1 MSHEWLDSYDV
12 DESLV
17 RSTGA
22 PMYPIAA
29 WNHEAGG
36 LVGEVTKLDE
46 FDVMLP
52 WPVKSV
58 KFGRGQKAQF
68 KDCYVAQR
76 AEIAVLAT
84 RTRWFDRL
92 TGARVDGYQD
102 GAYSRLQLLAL
113 VKDGGSTPYM
123 LSFKGVAAGLLSKAL
138 TTVRRGPIAAG
149 RRATGKPLS
158 EATFW
163 LTLYAGD
170 PMTVGKDQATEITP
184 PGIELPAKGED
195 AVNWLG
201 ARFVGSK
208 LLAVVNDLAEEA
220 TTWAASDSG
229 AGHEEAHGLAPAIG
243 NGGYR
248 HDAWAGP
255 EEPDGIF
262 PEDDPFDALP
272 SASQEPAQAAALA
285 TAGKDLF
292 WNLARAKGLAGNT
305 QTEIMARAAEVT
317 KDWTA
322 AIAWLQGMA

>member
-1 MSHEWLDSYDV
+1 MSLEWLDGYDV
-12 DESLV
+12 AESLV

-22 PMYPIAA
+22 PMYPMAA

-36 LVGEVTKLDE
+36 LVGEVSKLDE

-52 WPVKSV
+52 WPVTKV
-58 KFGRGQKAQF
+58 KFGRGQKAQI
-68 KDCYVAQR
+68 KECYTANR

-84 RTRWFDRL
+84 RTRWFDRA
-92 TGARVDGYQD
+92 TGERVDGYQD

-113 VKDGGSTPYM
+113 VKDGGSTPYL

-138 TTVRRGPIAAG
+138 TAVRRGPIAAG

-163 LTLYAGD
+163 LTLYAGA

-195 AVNWLG
+195 AVTWLG
-201 ARFVGSK
+201 ARYIGAR

-220 TTWAASDSG
+220 TTWANSEG
-229 AGHEEAHGLAPAIG
+229 GGGHEEEHSAAPAGG
-243 NGGYR
+243 NGY
-248 HDAWAGP
+248 HSDAWAGP

-262 PEDDPFDALP
+262 PLDDDFDSLP
-272 SASQEPAQAAALA
+272 SASAAPAQAAALLS
-285 TAGKDLF
+285 AGAGQF
-292 WNLARAKGLAGNT
+292 WSIVHAKGIADSNVT
-305 QTEIMARAAEVT
+305 AAMAQAAELS
-317 KDWTA
+317 KNWTG
-322 AIAWLQGMA
+322 AIAWAQQQ